1 MTGKIFAESENIY
14 QDQAKILFNYYKT
27 AAEKIV
33 TEEMGLESKIDETRN
48 EINHIKDSKT
58 PSIVGLVIFIL
69 VAIGGIILAA
79 TTSVGGGVF
88 LMILGVVFIIVF
100 AVKLSGLGKKVEAA
114 EQKILAYEQAK
125 ADIRRDS
132 GLLIR

>member
-48 EINHIKDSKT
+48 EINRIKDSKT

-79 TTSVGGGVF
+79 TTSV
-88 LMILGVVFIIVF
+88 
-100 AVKLSGLGKKVEAA
+100 AS
-114 EQKILAYEQAK
+114 
-125 ADIRRDS
+125 S
-132 GLLIR
+132 S